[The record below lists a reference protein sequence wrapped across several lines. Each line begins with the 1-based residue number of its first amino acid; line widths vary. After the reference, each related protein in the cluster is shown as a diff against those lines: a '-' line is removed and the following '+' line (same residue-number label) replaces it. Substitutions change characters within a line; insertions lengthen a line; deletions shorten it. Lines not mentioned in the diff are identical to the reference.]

1 VNKNDFVECVDCH
14 RHLADPPA
22 TVCVW
27 CQMPRFKAMRDLY
40 NGTAA
45 KEIERAA
52 AQQALF

>member
-1 VNKNDFVECVDCH
+1 VNKNDFVECIDCH
-14 RHLADPPA
+14 RRLADPPA
-22 TVCVW
+22 KVCVW
-27 CQMPRFKAMRDLY
+27 CQAPRFKAMRDLY